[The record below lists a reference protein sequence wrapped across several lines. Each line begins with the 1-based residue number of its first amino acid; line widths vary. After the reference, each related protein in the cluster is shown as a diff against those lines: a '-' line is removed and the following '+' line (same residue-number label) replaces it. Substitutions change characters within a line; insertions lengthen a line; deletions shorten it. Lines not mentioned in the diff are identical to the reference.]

1 MEREQLVALVTA
13 AQTGDQTAFNK
24 LYAAFRDM
32 VYTIALRETKNPDTA
47 DDVTQDSFVEVI
59 RTIGKLQEP
68 AAFVSWLKTIVYHQC
83 TAFYRKK
90 ENKHEMLEVEN
101 EDAASVFDTIEEINE
116 EFIPD
121 KALDNEEFCR
131 TIRSFILNLPDAQ
144 RAAVMM
150 KYFEGLSVKEIA
162 EVQGVSEN
170 TVISRLYYARNTIKQ
185 EVESYEK
192 KHDIKLHAI
201 PFFPLFKALFAN
213 SAQKMS
219 AKAAVAV
226 AKAITAATGVKVT
239 VAGAGVVGAIW
250 ALPAAAKI
258 GAGVTAAAIIVT
270 APIAI
275 QSVVSNDT
283 PAAYITSE
291 STTAST
297 QGSDSTTP
305 GIAIPGSTQAGGST
319 EESRP
324 TQEGGIPAGTD
335 SQTDDSGNTAGTSNT
350 GSSTDNTSGSSTGG
364 TTAGG
369 SSSAATTQSG
379 TSTTQD
385 PNQLQGDQ
393 LYNDQSFPPWE
404 DEPTT
409 TTTRAT
415 TTTTTKTP
423 PPGADQ
429 PYHDGELEWT

>member
-101 EDAASVFDTIEEINE
+101 EDAASVFDTIEELNE

-131 TIRSFILNLPDAQ
+131 TIRSFILNLPDVQ

-239 VAGAGVVGAIW
+239 VAGAGVVGAIL

-324 TQEGGIPAGTD
+324 TQEEGIPTGTD
-335 SQTDDSGNTAGTSNT
+335 SQTDDSGDTSGTSNT
-350 GSSTDNTSGSSTGG
+350 GSSTNNTSGSSTGSSTGG

-369 SSSAATTQSG
+369 SSSAATTQAG
-379 TSTTQD
+379 TSTTQK
-385 PNQLQGDQ
+385 PNDSP
-393 LYNDQSFPPWE
+393 LYNDPIFPPWE

-409 TTTRAT
+409 TTTTTTRAT
-415 TTTTTKTP
+415 TTTTYDP
-423 PPGADQ
+423 NEDSWN
-429 PYHDGELEWT
+429 DGELEWT